1 MNLIKKILLQI
12 LIIFFFFETG
22 SFFATYFKLFLVNE
36 TPRIYTSNS
45 PNYPDVIKGRT
56 EKDNFGAWHVK
67 NKIFR
72 HKQACFDVTMKFNE
86 FGARDYS
93 FSKIKENAIILLGDS
108 FAEGFGVEFEK
119 ISKVLIEKKINKQ
132 ILNFGTALDFGP
144 LQEFLLYKE
153 IYKEIPHQGIIIYL
167 LPANDFTDNDQNVW
181 SKLDKTRYRPYFN
194 INGDVTEP
202 FYFPEA
208 KKRTIVESKY
218 GLGTFLKEYFWSSNA
233 IRTAVWIFNGKAKND
248 KDFKNKQ
255 ESFYYD
261 SKLYQQ
267 KNLITAYKE
276 IIKLAPNKDLLL
288 VIIPTKNDILRYKKN
303 LGSLNKSYK
312 DQYWFK
318 ELYKLSKEKNFFI
331 IDLMEYIPNQIENL
345 FHSCDGH
352 WNDYGNKWAADIIS
366 EFIISKNLFNK
377 F

>member
-1 MNLIKKILLQI
+1 MNLTKKIFLQI
-12 LIIFFFFETG
+12 LIIFLFFEIG

-36 TPRIYTSNS
+36 TPKIYIRNLVD
-45 PNYPDVIKGRT
+45 YPDVIKGRT
-56 EKDNFGAWHVK
+56 EKENFGAWHVK
-67 NKIFR
+67 NKTFR
-72 HKQACFDVTMKFNE
+72 HRQACFDVIMKFNE

-93 FSKIKENAIILLGDS
+93 FEKIKNNAIILLGDS

-144 LQEFLLYKE
+144 LQKLLLYKE
-153 IYKEIPHQGIIIYL
+153 IKKKISHQGLIIYL

-194 INGDVTEP
+194 KSGEVTNP

-208 KKRTIVESKY
+208 KKRIVVETQH

-233 IRTAVWIFNGKAKND
+233 IRTAIWIFSGKAMKD
-248 KDFKNKQ
+248 KEFKKRQ

-267 KNLITAYKE
+267 QNLISAYKE
-276 IIKLAPNKDLLL
+276 IIKLAVYKEILI

-303 LGSLNKSYK
+303 MDSIDTSYK
-312 DQYWFK
+312 DQYWYK
-318 ELYKLSKEKNFFI
+318 ELYKLANKKNIFT
-331 IDLMEYIPNQIENL
+331 IDLIEHLPKNIESL

-352 WNDYGNKWAADIIS
+352 WNDYGNKWAAENIS
-366 EFIISKNLFNK
+366 KFIISKNIFNK